1 MSTLV
6 PQQCLAITLSHLQRV
21 DATRSLAAA
30 AASHAGDGVHLL
42 VLLLGLLFLAS
53 VVGVARQLA
62 ALMSLLL
69 QAAVT
74 VGAALVLVLIV
85 AVLAIVALMH

>member
-6 PQQCLAITLSHLQRV
+6 PQQCIAITLSHLQRV
-21 DATRSLAAA
+21 DATRPLAAA

-85 AVLAIVALMH
+85 AVLAIVALLH